1 MIGTHSISIPSNPAS
16 RYPGYAPRYVTQLI
30 SLCNK
35 FTFIKKQPALAVLY
49 RLYKRSLIAIWRLTF
64 EGSIMLTI
72 LKVVMIAC
80 ILLATPS
87 PNFALETYLPK
98 KVVLGKYDKLTRSFG
113 TYNVPW
119 IDVRAT
125 HVAVDDHRN
134 IYVLDRQSKRVLLF
148 SQQGKLIKEINLSA
162 VDFSDKSDELGDE
175 GYIEYQL
182 EVSSDG
188 KFIYVTEGG
197 KENNWAVLHNNG
209 SIIKR
214 NISLKWLKRKCG
226 DRFEADS
233 GAIEVDNKLNL
244 IKKLD
249 FIDEKE
255 KRRVIDS
262 EDNVYYLNLDDRS
275 SNKVI
280 LTKLDVNRKQ
290 IFRKVVL
297 NYSKPLVF
305 IGIDGKNNIY
315 MVVDSPRN
323 ILKVNSD
330 GTIQDKIAIPAD
342 PFFKGWN
349 KCKVLC
355 DGTIFCTP
363 DYSALWHANKENPIG
378 EYLIYFFEKK

>member
-1 MIGTHSISIPSNPAS
+1 
-16 RYPGYAPRYVTQLI
+16 
-30 SLCNK
+30 
-35 FTFIKKQPALAVLY
+35 
-49 RLYKRSLIAIWRLTF
+49 
-64 EGSIMLTI
+64 MLLI
-72 LKVVMIAC
+72 LKVITIAC
-80 ILLATPS
+80 LLLATPTL
-87 PNFALETYLPK
+87 NYALETYVPK
-98 KVVLGKYDKLTRSFG
+98 KVVLGTYSKRTNKFG

-134 IYVLDRQSKRVLLF
+134 IYVLDRQAKRVLLL

-197 KENNWAVLHNNG
+197 KENNWAVLHNTG
-209 SIIKR
+209 AIIKR
-214 NISLKWLKRKCG
+214 NIPLNWLRRECE

-249 FIDEKE
+249 FIGEKE

-262 EDNVYYLNLDDRS
+262 ENNVYYLNLDDRS
-275 SNKVI
+275 SNRVI

-290 IFRKVVL
+290 VFRKVVL
-297 NYSKPLVF
+297 NNSAPLVF
-305 IGIDGKNNIY
+305 IGIDGNNNIY

-323 ILKVNSD
+323 ILKVSSD
-330 GTIQDKIAIPAD
+330 GIIQAKIAIPTD

-355 DGTIFCTP
+355 DGIIFCTP
-363 DYSALWHANKENPIG
+363 DYSALWHANRGKLITG

>member
-1 MIGTHSISIPSNPAS
+1 
-16 RYPGYAPRYVTQLI
+16 
-30 SLCNK
+30 
-35 FTFIKKQPALAVLY
+35 
-49 RLYKRSLIAIWRLTF
+49 
-64 EGSIMLTI
+64 MLMK
-72 LKVVMIAC
+72 LKVIMISC
-80 ILLATPS
+80 LLLATPTL
-87 PNFALETYLPK
+87 NYALETYVPK
-98 KVVLGKYDKLTRSFG
+98 KVVLGTYIKHTTKFG

-119 IDVRAT
+119 IDVRAA

-134 IYVLDRQSKRVLLF
+134 IYVLDRQGKRILLL
-148 SQQGKLIKEINLSA
+148 SQKGALIKEINLSA

-226 DRFEADS
+226 DRFETDS

-262 EDNVYYLNLDDRS
+262 ENNVYYLNLDDRS

-290 IFRKVVL
+290 VFQKVVL
-297 NYSKPLVF
+297 NNSAPLVF
-305 IGIDGKNNIY
+305 IGIDGNNNIY
-315 MVVDSPRN
+315 VVVDSPRS
-323 ILKVNSD
+323 ILKVNND
-330 GTIQDKIAIPAD
+330 GIIQAKIVIPAD

-349 KCKVLC
+349 KCNVLC

-363 DYSALWHANKENPIG
+363 DYSALWQANRGKLTTG
-378 EYLIYFFEKK
+378 DYLIYFFEKK